1 MKLRTLL
8 VASAAVVSFGIC
20 CVGAFGCG
28 DSPGANAPHVTPG
41 NMPDG
46 EAWTGVYFH
55 QVFGNLHMIE
65 QDTNVIAK
73 WQRTDKSAWGRLS
86 GTKNGNV
93 LHFQW
98 SETKYGMVGPSA
110 TTSGRGYFVYKMG
123 KEGIA
128 ELDGQYGMG
137 QDETGSDWHCV
148 KQQRQNP
155 DLNSITGDLPGGVT
169 PQGGGFE

>member
-8 VASAAVVSFGIC
+8 LACAVAVSPM
-20 CVGAFGCG
+20 AMMGCG
-28 DSPGANAPHVTPG
+28 ESGGVKSANITPG

-46 EAWTGVYFH
+46 ESWTGVYFH
-55 QVFGNLHMIE
+55 PVFGNLHMVE

-73 WQRTDKSAWGRLS
+73 WMRTDKSAWGRLS

-110 TTSGRGYFVYKMG
+110 TSTGRGYFVYKMG
-123 KEGIA
+123 KEGGIA
-128 ELDGQYGMG
+128 ELDGQYGLG
-137 QDETGSDWHCV
+137 QDEAGSDWHCV
-148 KQQRQNP
+148 KQQRVLP
-155 DLNSITGDLPGGVT
+155 DLNSITGDLPGGGGS
-169 PQGGGFE
+169 QGGGFE